1 MNSLALNIKSKGPFE
16 LNLPKKATDKFHLS
30 ALKLTDIPQIV
41 SLLGPT
47 NINSIDIHKNTSS
60 LPNPYT
66 LSDAEWFVNKC
77 IVEYTKTLQCNI
89 WAIRNSNE
97 EFIGCIGLH
106 EILKEKYAVDD
117 DQDKKL
123 FNESYE
129 IGYYISSE
137 YRGLGIV
144 SAAANFICN
153 EIAFKELHLNY
164 IIGMAFANNE
174 QSHNVLKRCGF
185 KFVKLLKDALKKGDE
200 MRDVYWP
207 NLTSDKAVV
216 SYNREIHLSASKL
229 TDIPQIVS
237 LLGPTNINS
246 IDIHEN
252 TFTLPNPYTR
262 NEKYIIEDDQ
272 DKKLFNE
279 SYEIGYYISSEY
291 RGLGIVSTAANFI
304 CNEIAFKELHLDYI
318 IGMTFVNNEQSHN
331 VLKRCGFKLVKLL
344 KGVIKKGDEK
354 MRDVYLFIKEREV
367 EQTHNIL
374 LFALM
379 NLGQIPYQIKQSLV
393 SVSIH
398 Y

>member
-1 MNSLALNIKSKGPFE
+1 MKKS
-16 LNLPKKATDKFHLS
+16 
-30 ALKLTDIPQIV
+30 
-41 SLLGPT
+41 
-47 NINSIDIHKNTSS
+47 
-60 LPNPYT
+60 
-66 LSDAEWFVNKC
+66 
-77 IVEYTKTLQCNI
+77 
-89 WAIRNSNE
+89 
-97 EFIGCIGLH
+97 
-106 EILKEKYAVDD
+106 
-117 DQDKKL
+117 
-123 FNESYE
+123 
-129 IGYYISSE
+129 
-137 YRGLGIV
+137 
-144 SAAANFICN
+144 
-153 EIAFKELHLNY
+153 
-164 IIGMAFANNE
+164 
-174 QSHNVLKRCGF
+174 
-185 KFVKLLKDALKKGDE
+185 
-200 MRDVYWP
+200 
-207 NLTSDKAVV
+207 
-216 SYNREIHLSASKL
+216 NREIHLSALKL

-252 TFTLPNPYTR
+252 TFTLPNPYTLSNTERFVNKCIVEYTKTLQCNKWAIR
-262 NEKYIIEDDQ
+262 NSNDEFIGCIGLLQIKEKYIIEDDQ

-291 RGLGIVSTAANFI
+291 RGLGIVSAAANFI

-344 KGVIKKGDEK
+344 KGVIKKGDE

>member
-16 LNLPKKATDKFHLS
+16 LNLPKKATEKFHLS

-89 WAIRNSNE
+89 WAIQ
-97 EFIGCIGLH
+97 
-106 EILKEKYAVDD
+106 KYAVDD

-185 KFVKLLKDALKKGDE
+185 KFVKLLKNALKKGDE
-200 MRDVYWP
+200 MRDVYC
-207 NLTSDKAVV
+207 
-216 SYNREIHLSASKL
+216 NREIHLSALKL

-252 TFTLPNPYTR
+252 TFTLPNPYTLSDAEWFV
-262 NEKYIIEDDQ
+262 NKCIVEYTKTLQCNIWAIQKYAVDDDQ

-291 RGLGIVSTAANFI
+291 RGLGIVSAAANFI

-331 VLKRCGFKLVKLL
+331 VLKL
-344 KGVIKKGDEK
+344 KGVIKKGDE

-367 EQTHNIL
+367 EQTHNIYYSRL
-374 LFALM
+374 
-379 NLGQIPYQIKQSLV
+379 
-393 SVSIH
+393 
-398 Y
+398 

>member
-200 MRDVYWP
+200 MRDVYC
-207 NLTSDKAVV
+207 
-216 SYNREIHLSASKL
+216 NREIHLSASKL

>member
-16 LNLPKKATDKFHLS
+16 LNLPKKATEKFHLS

-117 DQDKKL
+117 DQYKKL

-185 KFVKLLKDALKKGDE
+185 KFVKLLKNALKKGDE
-200 MRDVYWP
+200 MRDVYC
-207 NLTSDKAVV
+207 
-216 SYNREIHLSASKL
+216 NREIHLSALKL

-252 TFTLPNPYTR
+252 TFTLPNPYTLSDAEWFV
-262 NEKYIIEDDQ
+262 NKCIVEYTKTLQCNIWAIQKYAVDDDQ

-291 RGLGIVSTAANFI
+291 RGLGIVSAAANFI

-331 VLKRCGFKLVKLL
+331 VLKL
-344 KGVIKKGDEK
+344 KGVIKKGDE

-367 EQTHNIL
+367 EQTHNIYYSRL
-374 LFALM
+374 
-379 NLGQIPYQIKQSLV
+379 
-393 SVSIH
+393 
-398 Y
+398 